1 MTEDRL
7 IRIKELMQ
15 IICISRAQIYR
26 LIAEQKL
33 PKPHKIGRT
42 SLFSFNEVQKA
53 IENLKNT

>member
-1 MTEDRL
+1 MREDRL

-15 IICISRAQIYR
+15 IISVSKAQIYR
-26 LIAEQKL
+26 LISEKKL

-53 IENLKNT
+53 IENLKNA